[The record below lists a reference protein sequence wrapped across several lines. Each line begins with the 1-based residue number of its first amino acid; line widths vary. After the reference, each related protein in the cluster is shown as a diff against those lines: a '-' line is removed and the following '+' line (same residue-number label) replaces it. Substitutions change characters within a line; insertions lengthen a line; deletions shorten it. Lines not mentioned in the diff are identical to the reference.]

1 MVFSASES
9 AGFTLSEIGIRGIGC
24 VADAFEK
31 MLKNDALSPVLLM
44 DEYDAPLNTCLHDP
58 MLFEKVQAELF
69 TFYDCLKRL
78 SSRFRLI
85 LVTGICRYKNLEI
98 FFSVRHAH

>member
-1 MVFSASES
+1 
-9 AGFTLSEIGIRGIGC
+9 
-24 VADAFEK
+24 
-31 MLKNDALSPVLLM
+31 M
-44 DEYDAPLNTCLHDP
+44 DEYDAPLNTYLHAP

-78 SSRFRLI
+78 SSKFRLI